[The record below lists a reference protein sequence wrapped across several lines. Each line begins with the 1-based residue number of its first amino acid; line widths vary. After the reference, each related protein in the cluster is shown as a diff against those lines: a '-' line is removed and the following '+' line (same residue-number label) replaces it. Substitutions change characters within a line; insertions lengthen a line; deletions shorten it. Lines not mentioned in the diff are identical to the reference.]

1 MRAKHFATI
10 VFLRTLA
17 TIAIVTGIT
26 LIVETCRHWIVSDM
40 ADLIGPYS
48 QVGVTTLTAG
58 QRYANAALGLVA
70 NFLLFGLLVGVAMAM
85 LEHSGRG
92 RARNVACGYLLAGMS
107 GIGYAVYGCLAVP
120 IKDLVMTW
128 GTGLTAI
135 PMRFA
140 PLETVYGVGVI
151 ALAML
156 TVGATILLLD
166 RYQQREAISA

>member
-1 MRAKHFATI
+1 MRAKHIATI

-17 TIAIVTGIT
+17 TIAIVMGIT
-26 LIVETCRHWIVSDM
+26 LIIETCRHWIVSDM

-48 QVGVTTLTAG
+48 QVGVTDLTVG
-58 QRYANAALGLVA
+58 QRYANAAIGLGA
-70 NFLLFGLLVGVAMAM
+70 NSFVLGVLVGIAMAL

-92 RARNVACGYLLAGMS
+92 RARNVAHGYLIAGTS
-107 GIGYAVYGCLAVP
+107 GIGYVVYGCLAVP

-128 GTGLTAI
+128 GTVLTAM

-156 TVGATILLLD
+156 TAGTTILLLD
-166 RYQQREAISA
+166 RHQRREAISA